1 MKLSQTQLNSLKKE
15 AEDALKDVLPKVL
28 AKPLHIKT
36 KSSLLLHEPLMPEGD
51 EIKINVAFI
60 VYPQKEKKP
69 D

>member
-36 KSSLLLHEPLMPEGD
+36 KSSVLWHEPLMPEGD
-51 EIKINVAFI
+51 EFKISMTFI

-69 D
+69 E